1 MEEICDDFS
10 EHLIERILIKEL
22 VLYEWLL
29 SKAISFLKMVPYRLR
44 YLKKRASIIK
54 IQSLVRMKKAKKYVK

>member
-29 SKAISFLKMVPYRLR
+29 SKAISFLKMVP
-44 YLKKRASIIK
+44 
-54 IQSLVRMKKAKKYVK
+54 